1 MTADPAPAW
10 LPFAIIAA
18 FLVVFPLMWC
28 LVTGLL
34 SVMGGWQ
41 RLAQTFAAGNRPVT
55 GQARHGLNG
64 MVGWVSYRFVLTV
77 HVAPDGFYLSVM
89 PLFRFAHPPL
99 FIPWTAIARRK
110 PVQRVFWR
118 AERFDIGHPV
128 AAAITLPEGV
138 LPLPGA

>member
-77 HVAPDGFYLSVM
+77 HVAPERLDADHVHHHTDDLAGFLATV
-89 PLFRFAHPPL
+89 
-99 FIPWTAIARRK
+99 I
-110 PVQRVFWR
+110 
-118 AERFDIGHPV
+118 
-128 AAAITLPEGV
+128 
-138 LPLPGA
+138 